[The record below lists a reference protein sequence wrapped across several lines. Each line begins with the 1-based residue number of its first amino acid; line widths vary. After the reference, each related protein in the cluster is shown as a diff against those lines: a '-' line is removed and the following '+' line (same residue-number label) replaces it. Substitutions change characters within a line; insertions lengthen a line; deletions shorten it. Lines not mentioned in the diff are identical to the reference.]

1 MGNNK
6 KNRALCLALLI
17 LLLVPLLGM
26 LVFGASEAVSNERL
40 AAKPRLARAGKLNLD
55 VFSETADYFA
65 GRFFGRP
72 ALITA
77 NSAVEAAVFGESAS
91 QDVVLGK
98 DGWLFYADTL
108 EDFQGTNPM
117 TSREL
122 FCAARN
128 LSLMQEYF
136 AREKTAFLF
145 VCAPN
150 KNTIYPEYMP
160 RQYPKT
166 DAKPDLDRLEE
177 ELIKQDVSF
186 CNLRETLTGREAL
199 TYYKTDSH
207 WNSYGSH
214 LAGLEIL
221 SALGKEAGLE
231 DDALSMQPHLGD
243 LHQMLYPASGK
254 EESAPALSRARTF
267 SYVGAVRGADDQ
279 LFETTSAAEG
289 TLFVFRD
296 SFGNALH
303 EDLAEQFGQAAF
315 SRAMPYDCSQVKG
328 GTDAVIVELAQRNL
342 RWLAS
347 RPPLFPASEREA
359 PKWETEAS
367 EQVSVQVQSGTFD
380 GLSQYRG
387 SFAQEP
393 DADAQVFAFVDG
405 AWYEACLT
413 EDGFQL
419 LAPEG
424 SELAVV
430 TSVNGAWTRFE
441 ARLES

>member
-1 MGNNK
+1 MGNDK
-6 KNRALCLALLI
+6 KNRTFCLALLI
-17 LLLVPLLGM
+17 LLLAPLVGM

-40 AAKPRLARAGKLNLD
+40 AAKPRLVRAGKVNFD
-55 VFSETADYFA
+55 VFSEMADYFA
-65 GRFFGRP
+65 GHFFGRP

-98 DGWLFYADTL
+98 DGWLYYADTL
-108 EDFQGTNPM
+108 EDFQGTNPI

-128 LSLMQEYF
+128 LSLVQEYF
-136 AREKTAFLF
+136 AREETAFLF

-160 RQYPKT
+160 GQYQKT
-166 DAKPDLDRLEE
+166 AAKPDLDRLEE
-177 ELIKQDVSF
+177 ELLKQGVSF
-186 CNLRETLTGREAL
+186 CDLREALTGREAL

-207 WNSYGSH
+207 WNGYGSH

-221 SALGKEAGLE
+221 SALGKDTGLE

-254 EESAPALSRARTF
+254 EEEAPALSRARTF
-267 SYVGAVRGADDQ
+267 SYESAVRGADDQ
-279 LFETTSAAEG
+279 LIKTRSAAEG

-303 EDLAEQFGQAAF
+303 EDLAEQFGQATF
-315 SRAMPYDCSQVKG
+315 SRAMPYDCLQAEG
-328 GTDAVIVELAQRNL
+328 GTDTVIVEIAQRNL

-347 RPPLFPASEREA
+347 RPPLLPAPERDEPTWELEA
-359 PKWETEAS
+359 QAP
-367 EQVSVQVQSGTFD
+367 VSVQVQSGKFD
-380 GLSQYRG
+380 GLSHYQG

-393 DADAQVFAFVDG
+393 DADAQVLAFVDS

-424 SELAVV
+424 SELALV

-441 ARLES
+441 TQLEF